1 MQDTITQAELE
12 KKMTTGSLEEDKGAL
27 GHFALKNGEAM
38 QSWQDKFC
46 EMSKVYA
53 LCLDANGN
61 PLSSFSGNPH
71 EIEII
76 KKYVSDIRIHNIFKR
91 VSDRKSVV

>member
-1 MQDTITQAELE
+1 MQDPITQAELE

-46 EMSKVYA
+46 
-53 LCLDANGN
+53 D
-61 PLSSFSGNPH
+61 SGTP
-71 EIEII
+71 
-76 KKYVSDIRIHNIFKR
+76 R
-91 VSDRKSVV
+91 VGS

>member
-12 KKMTTGSLEEDKGAL
+12 KKMTTGSQEDNKGAL
-27 GHFALKNGEAM
+27 GHFALKNDKEI

-53 LCLDANGN
+53 LCLDTNGN

-76 KKYVSDIRIHNIFKR
+76 KKYTRQISEM
-91 VSDRKSVV
+91 